1 MTRQFT
7 ELFCSHSSLV
17 KVSRPETRQ
26 GKCHGYP
33 INKLPQFGGPLHC
46 ADGTKQASRV
56 RTYAFITNMT
66 NEDGGSFESTSR
78 CHLWVQSFTI
88 CTHVVSLG
96 QTCLQ
101 CRYAQ
106 GQTLVTV
113 HMRIGTQRTI
123 HCTDYLFIGPEYSK
137 VARGM
142 LYMFTVTDPFSRK
155 HWPINSSDSEGS
167 TALRVFDDYVMLDTA
182 RVSVTLCLQ
191 KAELLSVV

>member
-78 CHLWVQSFTI
+78 CHLWVQSCTI
-88 CTHVVSLG
+88 CTHVVSLV

-123 HCTDYLFIGPEYSK
+123 HCTDYLLVQSIPKLQEACCICSQLLIRFQETTGP
-137 VARGM
+137 
-142 LYMFTVTDPFSRK
+142 
-155 HWPINSSDSEGS
+155 S
-167 TALRVFDDYVMLDTA
+167 TACWNLPC
-182 RVSVTLCLQ
+182 TLNVQ
-191 KAELLSVV
+191 KL